1 MFVALPISMP
11 LLVIG
16 LNHTTAP
23 VEIRE
28 HVVFEPNGL
37 EQALG
42 GLMALAGVE
51 EAAIVSTCNR
61 TELYCALDSP
71 DTDSQPIIDWF
82 HGWHG
87 ADPGAV
93 TPCLYELRGA
103 DAVRHLLRVASG
115 LDSLIL
121 GEPQIAG
128 QLKDAWRAAATHDTI
143 GIELD
148 KLFQHAFAVAKEVR
162 TETAIGAS
170 PVSVAF
176 AATTLARQIFGDLSS
191 LRALLIGAGDT
202 IELAGRHLHGAGL
215 KRLTVANRDVQ
226 RAIQLGESFGGEG
239 IGLAQ
244 IPDVLHDADI
254 VISSTASTLPILGKG
269 AVEQALK
276 RRRHRPIF
284 MVDIAVPRDIEPEIG
299 RLSDVFLYTV
309 DDLRGVIEENMAA
322 RRAAASEAEDII
334 ERKVETFLAWQ
345 RSLDVV
351 GTIRNYREQ
360 ADQVRERTLEQ
371 ARRMLERG
379 EDPEEALAFLARTLT
394 RRLIHDPTVGL
405 RRAGREER
413 TEVIDAARELLG
425 LDGDSS

>member
-1 MFVALPISMP
+1 MP
-11 LLVIG
+11 LVTIG

-37 EQALG
+37 ARALDE
-42 GLMALAGVE
+42 LTALAGVE

-71 DTDSQPIIDWF
+71 DTDSQAIIDWF

-87 ADPGAV
+87 VDAKSILH
-93 TPCLYELRGA
+93 CLYECRDA
-103 DAVRHLLRVASG
+103 DVVRHLLRVAAG
-115 LDSLIL
+115 LDSMIL

-128 QLKDAWRAAATHDTI
+128 QLKDAYRAAVAHDAI
-143 GIELD
+143 GPELG
-148 KLFQHAFAVAKEVR
+148 KLFQHAFAAGKEVR

-176 AATTLARQIFGDLSS
+176 AAITLAKQIFGDLAP
-191 LRALLIGAGDT
+191 LHALMIGAGET

-215 KRLTVANRDVQ
+215 RRLTVANRDSQ
-226 RAIQLGESFGGEG
+226 RAVRVAERFGGEG
-239 IGLAQ
+239 IALAS
-244 IPDVLHDADI
+244 IPDVLHKADI

-276 RRRHRPIF
+276 RRRHRPMF

-299 RLSDVFLYTV
+299 RLADVFLYTV
-309 DDLRGVIEENMAA
+309 DDLRDVIEENMAA

-334 ERKVETFLAWQ
+334 ERQVEAFLAWQ
-345 RSLDVV
+345 RSL
-351 GTIRNYREQ
+351 GATETIKEFRTR
-360 ADQVRERTLEQ
+360 ADAVRARTLEQ
-371 ARRMLERG
+371 ARRMVEQGRP
-379 EDPEEALAFLARTLT
+379 PEEALEFLARTLT
-394 RRLIHDPTVGL
+394 SRLLHDPSVAL
-405 RRAGREER
+405 RQAASDER
-413 TEVIDAARELLG
+413 VDFIEHARELLG
-425 LDGDSS
+425 LDGKGP